1 MRSSSAPLNDL
12 APIVHRSETEI
23 CFQVDPVTPCQERL
37 PLTNARKLFEDKM
50 GRPLE
55 AFTPETPADVVAA
68 GGAADHSL
76 VSTVYLAFSEHR
88 PLVLTPDII
97 WLTLAQGFAQHINNH
112 AEALRSTIVSHKGKV
127 TLKAMAFELST
138 SQDWADV
145 IQQWSDKIQTQI
157 PSDLSQLMI
166 CDFSTTTPITRTVSQ
181 VVMMDAFQQY
191 FDYELLFICGI
202 PTITVKGS
210 VQDWMRIRE
219 RLDVMAS
226 FHLDWWTDRLKPICD
241 GFIAT
246 VQGAPSQTFWKHI
259 FSPQEVYG
267 GKVITGWLADLFP
280 YIKDSVTQA
289 PTVRNPILA
298 IPRTQLTTEGGLS
311 PKRLPVGL
319 SRAPFTIRSSTEPR
333 AMELVAGFMGVQQDA
348 ANGDLEPLVG
358 WAVLEADE
366 MSQLLTKLASTA
378 SADVSATGCTFPKLE
393 QVVDSI
399 WGGIPKEFIQLMERF
414 PQGAAFFHQTSHPWS
429 LKPIRDL
436 TMRQVSL
443 PELEISEAAVH
454 FMDLADGRAVGY
466 LYARNKPQH
475 WWLIVGKPDGQEFLY
490 GRVTVIAIGWMEFLT
505 RLVKEEGRYYFD
517 DPSFQPVL

>member
-23 CFQVDPVTPCQERL
+23 CFRVDPVTPCQERL

-55 AFTPETPADVVAA
+55 AFTPEASADVVAA
-68 GGAADHSL
+68 GGATDHSL

-88 PLVLTPDII
+88 PLVLTPDIV

-127 TLKAMAFELST
+127 TLKAMALELST
-138 SQDWADV
+138 SQNWADV

-157 PSDLSQLMI
+157 PTDLSQLMI
-166 CDFSTTTPITRTVSQ
+166 CDFSTTTPIIRTVSQ

-210 VQDWMRIRE
+210 VQDWIKIRE
-219 RLDVMAS
+219 RVDLMAGY
-226 FHLDWWTDRLKPICD
+226 HLDWWTDRLKPICD

-246 VQGAPSQTFWKHI
+246 IEGTPSQTFWKHI

-280 YIKDSVTQA
+280 YIKDPLTQA
-289 PTVRNPILA
+289 PTARNPILS

-311 PKRLPVGL
+311 PKRLPMGL
-319 SRAPFTIRSSTEPR
+319 SRAPFTVTGSTPR
-333 AMELVAGFMGVQQDA
+333 AMELIAGFMGVQQDA
-348 ANGDLEPLVG
+348 ATGQLEPLIG
-358 WAVLEADE
+358 WAVLEPDE
-366 MSQLLTKLASTA
+366 MSQRLTKLASTA
-378 SADVSATGCTFPKLE
+378 STGVSATDCTFPKLE

-399 WGGIPKEFIQLMERF
+399 CGGVPKEFIQLMERF
-414 PQGAAFFHQTSHPWS
+414 PQGAAFYHQTSHPWS

-490 GRVTVIAIGWMEFLT
+490 GSVTVIAIGWMEFLT

-517 DPSFQPVL
+517 DPSFQPVS